1 MGCVKIAIS
10 VPEALFQKAEALA
23 AEQGTS
29 RSGLFSRAMEEHLR
43 REKARKITEQANAA
57 WADGLTEEERRI
69 MDGMR
74 RLHRKAAEGEW

>member
-1 MGCVKIAIS
+1 MSCVKVTIS

-23 AEQGTS
+23 KEQGTS
-29 RSGLFSRAMEEHLR
+29 RSELFARAMEEHIK
-43 REKARKITEQANAA
+43 REKARKMLEQANEA
-57 WADGLTEEERRI
+57 WADGLTDEERSV